1 MNHRNIA
8 NHNDKILYYY
18 LNYNL
23 FALICIIAT
32 QYIILLFVNSIMLT
46 KINTSSW
53 LYYNQITI

>member
-18 LNYNL
+18 LNYTL

-46 KINTSSW
+46 KMNTSSW